1 MLLEHVFQ
9 NEDSHAVGISQEIK
23 TEGKDHLI
31 NKSGEGNV
39 IYPKDDPWAQA
50 RNIVGTFPEDFMSD
64 RSQPDYTDEREEF

>member
-50 RNIVGTFPEDFMSD
+50 RSIVGTFPEDFMSH